1 MKFAINSI
9 ATYAYWTASR
19 AFFVAGVLAFTGCA
33 WQNREA
39 RPAVFDFGPGS
50 LSAASASPAQ
60 ASPLIIGEL
69 EASPALDGT
78 AVLYRLAY
86 DDAQQLRAY
95 AQARWSMPPVEL
107 LRQRLRQR
115 LGENRALQNPGESSA
130 SRASPLAAT
139 APPATLRIELE
150 EFSQLFESPTHS
162 VGLLRLR
169 ATLLRTSAAGEKS
182 LFQRQIVV
190 QRPCASADAPGGV
203 RALTAAT
210 DAALQELQQWLQTL
224 DKF

>member
-1 MKFAINSI
+1 MKYAINSI
-9 ATYAYWTASR
+9 AAYAYWTASR
-19 AFFVAGVLAFTGCA
+19 GLFVAGVLAFTGCA

-69 EASPALDGT
+69 EASTALDGT

-130 SRASPLAAT
+130 SRALAAT

-150 EFSQLFESPTHS
+150 EFSQLFESPQRS

-182 LFQRQIVV
+182 LFQRQFVV

-224 DKF
+224 DQH